1 MYYPHYSTTAI
12 NSQPLLFGRMFGI
25 KNREVKSVRFFGGT
39 MFGYF
44 TEEISTLVENSNS
57 AKIAKKSKKP
67 LAFLKN
73 MSYNE
78 VSE

>member
-1 MYYPHYSTTAI
+1 
-12 NSQPLLFGRMFGI
+12 MFGI
-25 KNREVKSVRFFGGT
+25 KNREVKSVRFLQT
-39 MFGYF
+39 YLFGYF

>member
-1 MYYPHYSTTAI
+1 
-12 NSQPLLFGRMFGI
+12 
-25 KNREVKSVRFFGGT
+25 

-44 TEEISTLVENSNS
+44 TGEISTHVENSNP

>member
-1 MYYPHYSTTAI
+1 
-12 NSQPLLFGRMFGI
+12 MFGI
-25 KNREVKSVRFFGGT
+25 KNREVNSVRFFGGA

-44 TEEISTLVENSNS
+44 TGEISTHVENSDS
-57 AKIAKKSKKP
+57 TKIAKKSKKP